1 MQVLVRYGAPTSIF
15 ATSPS
20 FLKGDYRATTY
31 FLDLSINFS
40 NWNTLYAARVARN
53 MKLSGDEK
61 GDEQTCIPTFFAT
74 YVLRLIFYCR
84 PVNNFTTKS
93 NLPASLFNLNPPWS
107 NPTPYY
113 TTPQLRTPQSPPLS
127 QHRHSFSFPTIIFHS
142 TQESFSFSPFSIAAG
157 TQRVVKG
164 LIGCSWG
171 IFDWDL

>member
-1 MQVLVRYGAPTSIF
+1 MYPLVIPFYFLMAVLMQVLVRYGAPTSIF

-93 NLPASLFNLNPPWS
+93 NLPASLFNLNPP
-107 NPTPYY
+107 
-113 TTPQLRTPQSPPLS
+113 
-127 QHRHSFSFPTIIFHS
+127 
-142 TQESFSFSPFSIAAG
+142 
-157 TQRVVKG
+157 
-164 LIGCSWG
+164 
-171 IFDWDL
+171 